1 MNFLRQII
9 DAFSLWI
16 DSVATTITSLFDRL
30 GSQPR
35 VQLIE
40 EGPETFTLHML
51 DGGKNA
57 NLPDQRI
64 RITDGAVEALP
75 PDWASALRG
84 SRSELV
90 LRPSRFLFRPLE
102 LPKRAT
108 EYLEGI
114 VRAQID
120 RLTPWTPNEAVYSWT
135 PPVDAT
141 NDRIHL
147 TIAAT
152 ARSMVAP
159 YLQAMEGFGASSI
172 ALATVVPGAQPNA
185 APMRILEQRT
195 RSAIDAGRIRSILL
209 AVFVLTGLLAAIS
222 IGVATVAGDSLAA
235 EQQDLQRKIS
245 ARRAAMRGSQD
256 LAGASA
262 LQLLERRKHTKPS
275 SVVVL
280 EALSRLLPD
289 HTYVTEFRVDGEK
302 LQIVGLTRDAPSLIE
317 LIEKSPHFARAT
329 FFAATTR
336 SPGEAGE
343 RFHIEA
349 RIIPVFSFG
358 T

>member
-30 GSQPR
+30 HAQPR

-40 EGPETFTLHML
+40 EGPDTFTLHML

-64 RITDGAVEALP
+64 RITDGAVEALS

-120 RLTPWTPNEAVYSWT
+120 RLTPWTANEAVYSWT
-135 PPVDAT
+135 APVDAT

-159 YLQAMEGFGASSI
+159 YLEAMEALGASSI
-172 ALATVVPGAQPNA
+172 ALPTAVPGAEPS
-185 APMRILEQRT
+185 APPIRILDQRT

-209 AVFVLTGLLAAIS
+209 AEFLLTGLLAALS
-222 IGVATVAGDSLAA
+222 IGVATGAGD
-235 EQQDLQRKIS
+235 R
-245 ARRAAMRGSQD
+245 
-256 LAGASA
+256 LAGDP
-262 LQLLERRKHTKPS
+262 KD
-275 SVVVL
+275 
-280 EALSRLLPD
+280 LP
-289 HTYVTEFRVDGEK
+289 G
-302 LQIVGLTRDAPSLIE
+302 QQP
-317 LIEKSPHFARAT
+317 P
-329 FFAATTR
+329 
-336 SPGEAGE
+336 
-343 RFHIEA
+343 
-349 RIIPVFSFG
+349 
-358 T
+358 

>member
-1 MNFLRQII
+1 MTFLRQTV
-9 DAFSLWI
+9 DAFSCWI
-16 DSVATTITSLFDRL
+16 DSVATTINSLFDRL
-30 GSQPR
+30 GSQPH

-40 EGPETFTLHML
+40 EAPDTFTFHML
-51 DGGKNA
+51 DAGKKSP
-57 NLPDQRI
+57 LPDHSI
-64 RITDGAVEALP
+64 RMANGSIVGALP
-75 PDWASALRG
+75 PDWAATLRG
-84 SRSELV
+84 SRTELV

-114 VRAQID
+114 VRSQID
-120 RLTPWTPNEAVYSWT
+120 RLTPWTASEAVYSWT
-135 PPVDAT
+135 PPVDA
-141 NDRIHL
+141 NERIHL

-152 ARSMVAP
+152 ARAMIAP
-159 YLQAMEGFGASSI
+159 YLQAIGDLGAATI
-172 ALATVVPGAQPNA
+172 AVATVSPGSEPNA
-185 APMRILEQRT
+185 TLMRVFEQRT
-195 RSAIDAGRIRSILL
+195 RSAIDIGRIRAILVT
-209 AVFVLTGLLAAIS
+209 VFVLTGLAAAIS
-222 IGVATVAGDSLAA
+222 IGVAAVAGDNLAT

-256 LAGASA
+256 IAGASA
-262 LQLLERRKHTKPS
+262 MQLLERRKHTRPS

-289 HTYVTEFRVDGEK
+289 HTYVTQLRVDGDK
-302 LQIVGLTRDAPSLIE
+302 LQVVGMTRDAPSLIE

-336 SPGEAGE
+336 SPGEPGE

-349 RIIPVFSFG
+349 RINPEFGFG